1 MNGRTNK
8 VEVTDLFNVKRQLK
22 YWRND
27 LIRKSSFGNY
37 DTKNFRK
44 KWRMN
49 AKTYG
54 WEFDDD
60 QDIYAVP
67 KYLPRR
73 YLLITRGKLATW

>member
-27 LIRKSSFGNY
+27 LIRKSSFGNH

-67 KYLPRR
+67 KYLPRW